1 MVFDIAL
8 PGESD
13 GNVTYHT
20 PVVPAKSMRSFN
32 LHLPGIVEPLSHSCE
47 LCILYIT

>member
-13 GNVTYHT
+13 GSVTYHI
-20 PVVPAKSMRSFN
+20 PVVPAKSIKPFN
-32 LHLPGIVEPLSHSCE
+32 LHLPGLVEPLSHTCE
-47 LCILYIT
+47 LCIL